1 MKEGSRNG
9 TCLSEGI
16 PQSGSGRRAPLLGTA
31 KDMLKR
37 YIKRNVNM
45 PSKWVCL
52 TIRAPLGSL
61 ERIRLLGIF
70 DRNI

>member
-9 TCLSEGI
+9 ACLRGDSMKGTRK
-16 PQSGSGRRAPLLGTA
+16 GAPLLGTA

-45 PSKWVCL
+45 SFKRVCL
-52 TIRAPLGSL
+52 TIRAPFGSL
-61 ERIRLLGIF
+61 ERIRLLGLF